1 PKPDRPLRILTFH
14 NRTRQREA
22 CGRFFS
28 CNSTITMAANDPP
41 HILYQ
46 FHYSICSIMVRYA
59 FALRGDAKD
68 SAHEIRLKE
77 ESVDIVK
84 AKEQLSEHYLCV
96 PVLQSAAPVEKPI
109 SDSVEITKYLAGSYP
124 TMIPKSHERPI
135 KQMLSDLHGV
145 SFFAFTF
152 AGKPQS
158 IEGSKKTLEEK
169 LAAGVSDTYRKA
181 IETKLKRLDE
191 SKLAALTPEASKKN
205 EQYTQQLVSQLVS
218 NLEASKTGYLFGLER
233 PSALDAHL
241 VVFVARMLDIKR
253 DDMIPMQLKSYA
265 EKAMGGKEWQDVMQG
280 RRTVPG

>member
-1 PKPDRPLRILTFH
+1 
-14 NRTRQREA
+14 
-22 CGRFFS
+22 
-28 CNSTITMAANDPP
+28 MAANNPT
-41 HILYQ
+41 HILYH
-46 FHYSICSIMVRYA
+46 FDYSICSIMVRYA
-59 FALRGDAKD
+59 FALRGNARDT
-68 SAHEIRLKE
+68 AHEIRLKE
-77 ESVDIVK
+77 EPVDIVK
-84 AKEQLSEHYLCV
+84 AKEQLSEHYLCDINANGEV
-96 PVLQSAAPVEKPI
+96 PVLQPAASGEKPI
-109 SDSVEITKYLAGSYP
+109 PDSVEITKYLAGSYP
-124 TMIPKSHERPI
+124 TMIPTSHESQI

-158 IEGSKKTLEEK
+158 IEGSKNTLEEK

-181 IETKLKRLDE
+181 IETKLRRLDE

-253 DDMIPMQLKSYA
+253 DDMIPTQLKSYA